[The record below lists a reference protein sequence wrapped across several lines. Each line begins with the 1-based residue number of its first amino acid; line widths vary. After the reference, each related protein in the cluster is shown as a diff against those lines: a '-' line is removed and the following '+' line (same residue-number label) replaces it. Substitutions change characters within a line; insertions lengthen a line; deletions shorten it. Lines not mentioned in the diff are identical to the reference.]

1 MAFLIVAGSAIVV
14 VVALAAWYDHRA
26 RRRGEQ
32 VTVTLKRP
40 WRGRM

>member
-1 MAFLIVAGSAIVV
+1 MAFLIGVSTAIVV

-32 VTVTLKRP
+32 VPLTLKRP

>member
-1 MAFLIVAGSAIVV
+1 MAFLIVVGGAIVV

-26 RRRGEQ
+26 RRRGDQ